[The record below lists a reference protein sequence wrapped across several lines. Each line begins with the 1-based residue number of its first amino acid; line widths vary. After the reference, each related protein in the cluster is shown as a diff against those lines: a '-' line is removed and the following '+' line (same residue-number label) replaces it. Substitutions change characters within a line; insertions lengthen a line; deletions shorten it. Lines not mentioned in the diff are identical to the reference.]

1 MNCLQF
7 RDAYSDFTDG
17 LLDEPAE
24 VRCHVHL
31 AECADCRR
39 FDAALRRGL
48 MALRGLREPLPSE
61 DFDDRLLA
69 RLATE
74 RVEPAE
80 SRFLVGIAGAVLV
93 LAVVGSVGWEAH
105 TWIAPAA
112 GSPALARD
120 RAADPYVARLAG
132 DRTGSYRSRFS
143 VIPVSRDSSRRVA
156 RPDQPVE
163 VTVDWMAP

>member
-7 RDAYSDFTDG
+7 RDAYTDFTDG

-69 RLATE
+69 RVASDE
-74 RVEPAE
+74 GAAPE
-80 SRFLVGIAGAVLV
+80 SRLLVGIAGAVLV

-105 TWIAPAA
+105 TWIAPNA
-112 GSPALARD
+112 GSPA
-120 RAADPYVARLAG
+120 
-132 DRTGSYRSRFS
+132 
-143 VIPVSRDSSRRVA
+143 
-156 RPDQPVE
+156 
-163 VTVDWMAP
+163 